1 MILKEHIQNHK
12 KSNRPNCKNAN
23 KIILYSPRKLEAKGL
38 TSLHL
43 LLLEGLVELVD
54 NGDTEKDTGSGT
66 DGTEEIGNDGEGT
79 DAHTTE
85 GGGGGDVP
93 IEDVD
98 DGSITVALHDHLGI
112 PELLGNITGGGAGHL
127 DPGLGEEGA
136 GGEDKDEVK
145 DGVEGVVDDLSQRG
159 GRADVVGDATDG
171 DHLTTLVVLPLA
183 EKTNEDIGR
192 GTVVQE
198 LGDEVQVG
206 NQGSLEDNGHVR
218 GVEQLDGVGSG
229 LSTVLLVL
237 DGEVNAPSLE
247 VDNDH
252 EDEDGSEQVGEVG
265 QVLAVDGLLEGA
277 DLVIAGDEKV
287 EEGDDGSLEL
297 GAAAGVDGGGTEGLP
312 NDVLADVGGNE
323 KTDTTSEAVSLLKEL
338 IEGEDDETGAEE
350 LGDDDEGVTSTNGAE
365 ISIHTTNDVG
375 NGLTDCNED
384 TKELLGTLEEGAV
397 LLDVVVHL
405 NDSRTGQKL
414 HDQTGCNNR
423 TDAELHEGAA
433 VRGQDNAHPVEGIG
447 RLGALDAVDGDLAAH
462 QEDEQRNGRPQ
473 DLLAERDL
481 FSTQVIRFAYIL

>member
-1 MILKEHIQNHK
+1 M
-12 KSNRPNCKNAN
+12 
-23 KIILYSPRKLEAKGL
+23 IILIIPEEQATVTNKYRNQIGQTVCFPRKKLEAKGL

-54 NGDTEKDTGSGT
+54 DGDTEKDTGSGT
-66 DGTEEIGNDGEGT
+66 DGAEEIGNDGEGT

-93 IEDVD
+93 VEDVD
-98 DGSITVALHDHLGI
+98 DGGITVALHDHLGI
-112 PELLGNITGGGAGHL
+112 AELLGNIAGGGTGHL

-136 GGEDKDEVK
+136 GGEDENEVE

-159 GRADVVGDATDG
+159 GRADVVRDATDG
-171 DHLTTLVVLPLA
+171 DHLTTLIVLPLA
-183 EKTNEDIGR
+183 EKTNEDVGG

-206 NQGSLEDNGHVR
+206 NQSSLEDDGHVG
-218 GVEQLDGVGSG
+218 GVEQLNGVGSG

-237 DGEVNAPSLE
+237 DGEVDTPSLE
-247 VDNDH
+247 VDNDG
-252 EDEDGSEQVGEVG
+252 EDEDGSEQVGKVG
-265 QVLAVDGLLEGA
+265 EILAVDGLLEGA

-287 EEGDDGSLEL
+287 EESDDGSLEF
-297 GAAAGVDGGGTEGLP
+297 GTAAGVDGGGTEGLP
-312 NDVLADVGGNE
+312 NNVLADVGGNE

-338 IEGEDDETGAEE
+338 IEGEDDETGTEE
-350 LGDDDEGVTSTNGAE
+350 LGDDDEGVAGTNGAE
-365 ISIHTTNDVG
+365 VTVHTTDDVG
-375 NGLTDCNED
+375 NGLTDRDED

-405 NDSRTGQKL
+405 NDARTGQKL
-414 HDQTGCNNR
+414 HNQTGCDNG
-423 TDAELHEGAA
+423 TDSELHEGAA
-433 VRGQDNAHPVEGIG
+433 VRGQDDAHPVEWVRG
-447 RLGALDAVDGDLAAH
+447 LGALDTVDRDLAAH
-462 QEDEQRNGRPQ
+462 QEDEQRDGRPQ

-481 FSTQVIRFAYIL
+481 LRLFRHH